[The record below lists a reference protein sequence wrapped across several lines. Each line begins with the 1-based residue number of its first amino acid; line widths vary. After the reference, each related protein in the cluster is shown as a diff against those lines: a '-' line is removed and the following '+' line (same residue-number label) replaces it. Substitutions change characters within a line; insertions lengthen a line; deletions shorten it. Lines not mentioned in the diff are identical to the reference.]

1 MLSEKAVSRAQQ
13 RFFGLVRA
21 AHKGELKN
29 PSQEVV
35 DVADNISVK
44 DAKDFASTKH
54 KGLPEKKKKID
65 ERLNKD
71 GYVMSDRETRDE
83 DKEKD
88 RKERNLK
95 MRYGKRW
102 REFTD
107 EAKTKKEKE
116 KEIIARY
123 KEKKEKGIPFYD
135 KKGSGYIRDGRKI
148 YVYKK
153 R

>member
-1 MLSEKAVSRAQQ
+1 M
-13 RFFGLVRA
+13 VRA

-35 DVADNISVK
+35 DAADNISVK

-65 ERLNKD
+65 ERLSKS
-71 GYVMSDRETRDE
+71 GYVMSDREAREE
-83 DKEKD
+83 DADKA
-88 RKERNLK
+88 RKERNLR

-102 REFTD
+102 RDFTD
-107 EAKTKKEKE
+107 EAKEKKKKEE
-116 KEIIARY
+116 EIVARY
-123 KEKKEKGIPFYD
+123 KEKREKGIPFSD
-135 KKGSGYIRDGRKI
+135 KNGSGYIKNGKKNYTYRK
-148 YVYKK
+148 